1 MSRIAPRFVWSDV
14 DTPCAKVDCGLGV
27 VGPDLEPGESCV
39 QPEGSARQPGEI
51 QITVQVRRAR
61 FHHGLA
67 EELRCLSVVSGVDA
81 FPMPLVVYLPLLV
94 YPLST

>member
-1 MSRIAPRFVWSDV
+1 LIAAWVLSGPILSL
-14 DTPCAKVDCGLGV
+14 AKVAFSLK
-27 VGPDLEPGESCV
+27 
-39 QPEGSARQPGEI
+39 GSARQPGEI